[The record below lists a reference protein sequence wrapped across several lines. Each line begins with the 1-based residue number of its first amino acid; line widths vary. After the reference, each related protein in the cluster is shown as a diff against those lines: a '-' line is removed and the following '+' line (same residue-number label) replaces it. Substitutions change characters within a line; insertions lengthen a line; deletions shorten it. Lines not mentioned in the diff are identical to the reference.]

1 MNNIFLKAQLKRRL
15 KRLQATVSLLKETVP
30 EIDWT
35 SLEEEC
41 SEIEQAI
48 AAQDVEQLE
57 LLGGDDE

>member
-15 KRLQATVSLLKETVP
+15 KRLRVTVSLLKETVP

-48 AAQDVEQLE
+48 AAQDVEPLE
-57 LLGGDDE
+57 LLRGDDE